1 MIGAMSKMERDEFIS
16 DRKLDKIVKIK
27 VDTGGYN
34 SLDEGDMI
42 KWDHKLNLE
51 KERSNTLNILA

>member
-1 MIGAMSKMERDEFIS
+1 MLGAMSKMEREEFIS
-16 DRKLDKIVKIK
+16 DMKLSKINKIK
-27 VDTGGYN
+27 VDTGGYD

-42 KWDHKLNLE
+42 KWDHNLDLE

>member
-1 MIGAMSKMERDEFIS
+1 MSKMEREEFIS
-16 DRKLDKIVKIK
+16 DMKLSKINKIK
-27 VDTGGYN
+27 VDTGGYD

-42 KWDHKLNLE
+42 KWDHNLDLE